1 MWLFIYIFEYILY
14 DTSVTLYMTRTHH
27 LKINE
32 KV

>member
-1 MWLFIYIFEYILY
+1 MYIFEYILY
-14 DTSVTLYMTRTHH
+14 DTSVTLYMTRAHH